1 MGRSSRGMQSPVLL
15 VSHLLTPC
23 VNVVLSFMS
32 AFGGPPR
39 SPTSASPS
47 NAPYSSA
54 REEVYTSSSPQ
65 HLAGPARDSPP
76 PARTKAERPQSSR
89 PMSMIQTYQPPLMEI
104 AQDTI
109 PELQPIF
116 TFLNSHSNKLYQEGY
131 FLKLHDLD
139 SRRCRFTLLLRYIR
153 LTVLPEGRPNAD
165 RSWTECFAQLVGTVL
180 SLWDAGALDAAG
192 EDGEVAPTF
201 INLADASIK
210 MVTSLPPETVTALL
224 IMVK

>member
-1 MGRSSRGMQSPVLL
+1 MALCYWCRT
-15 VSHLLTPC
+15 LLTPYFNL
-23 VNVVLSFMS
+23 VFSFMS

-39 SPTSASPS
+39 SPTPASSPS
-47 NAPYSSA
+47 NPPASTA
-54 REEVYTSSSPQ
+54 REEVYSSSSPQ

-76 PARTKAERPQSSR
+76 PARTKIERSSSSR

-139 SRRCRFTLLLRYIR
+139 SRKSRATLVLRLHY
-153 LTVLPEGRPNAD
+153 AD
-165 RSWTECFAQLVGTVL
+165 SAA
-180 SLWDAGALDAAG
+180 SGA
-192 EDGEVAPTF
+192 T
-201 INLADASIK
+201 
-210 MVTSLPPETVTALL
+210 
-224 IMVK
+224 